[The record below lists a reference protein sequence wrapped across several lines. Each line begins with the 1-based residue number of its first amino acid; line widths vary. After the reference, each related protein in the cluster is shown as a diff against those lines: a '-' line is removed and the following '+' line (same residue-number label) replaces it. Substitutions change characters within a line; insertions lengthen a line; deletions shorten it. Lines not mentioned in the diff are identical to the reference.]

1 MVPPRSRFHG
11 DEPAFDPDFLQR
23 VQRREPQAMGA
34 FFERYYDRVY
44 AHVVNLMRDP
54 VRGQDVCQDV
64 FLKLHHAVAKLDPRR
79 DPTPWVFA
87 VASNAVRDHWR
98 SRAHTRDRREQGVED
113 LGVLD
118 VAHPDRGVQA
128 AMEKDQELRAVWSAL
143 HSLGEDDREVIL
155 LRDYEELETK
165 DVADMLGITPEAV
178 RQRHSRAVRRLGE
191 EYRRRHD
198 AAAGS

>member
-11 DEPAFDPDFLQR
+11 DESSFGPEFLQR
-23 VQRREPQAMGA
+23 VQQRDHDAMGT

-54 VRGQDVCQDV
+54 VRGQDVCQDI
-64 FLKLHHAVAKLDPRR
+64 FLKLHHAVAKLDPER

-98 SRAHTRDRREQGVED
+98 GRAHSRDRREQGVED
-113 LGVLD
+113 MTALD
-118 VAHPDRGVQA
+118 VPHPDRNVHA
-128 AMEKDQELRAVWSAL
+128 AMEDDQELKAVWSAL
-143 HSLGEDDREVIL
+143 HALGEDDREVIL
-155 LRDYEELETK
+155 LRDYEEIDTRDIAE
-165 DVADMLGITPEAV
+165 MLGITPEAV

-191 EYRRRHD
+191 EYRRRQD
-198 AAAGS
+198 AADRS